1 MENGKKEETKKK
13 VKRPTALKR
22 DMQNEARRKHKRAFK
37 ARVRTAM
44 NALEAASGDEAKAA
58 FTNVQSLMDKGVKKG
73 VYNLNR
79 ASRVKARLSKTLSA

>member
-1 MENGKKEETKKK
+1 MANEKKEDAKKK

-22 DMQNEARRKHKRAFK
+22 NIQNEAKRKHKRAFK

-44 NALEAASGDEAKAA
+44 NALDAASGDEVKAA
-58 FTNVQSLMDKGVKKG
+58 FVNVQSLMDKGVKKG

-79 ASRVKARLSKTLSA
+79 ASRVKARLSKKLSV